1 MFITDWICACVAG
14 LTADG
19 REITEPQVTDMAET
33 YSQSTYVARIWLEHV
48 RGIDPNSMFK
58 ALGDV
63 VEVKAERLTD
73 GALKGKLALFV
84 KLSPHQD
91 LIAMV
96 RNGQKVHLSV
106 EIDPNFAGSNKA
118 YLVGMGVTD
127 SPASLGVGIMKFSA
141 NERKQ
146 HLFSDPVAVNI
157 KEQVNKDDDLKAIRS
172 MLETLMLN
180 GQPDPWKGKDQ
191 GNPVNPPHRFV
202 SFTEFEQ
209 LKQSHAELKKQ
220 FESFEELKRK
230 FEEFMAQP
238 VNPPRPLL
246 GTGQAMFDYERRNKT
261 GFAGL

>member
-14 LTADG
+14 MTIDG
-19 REITEPQVTDMAET
+19 REIKDQQVTDMAET
-33 YSQSTYVARIWLEHV
+33 YSQSTYVARIWLEHM
-48 RGIDPNSMFK
+48 RGVDPNSMFK

-73 GALKGKLALFV
+73 GTLKGKLALFV

-106 EIDPNFAGSNKA
+106 EIDPNFAGSGKA

-146 HLFSDPVAVNI
+146 HLFSDPVLAQI
-157 KEQVNKDDDLKAIRS
+157 KEPVLPTGDDNLFFMQLMQENNAMRGEVRQLSQQLQTVFK
-172 MLETLMLN
+172 TLDEITTTSTKGFKEISLALDEFST
-180 GQPDPWKGKDQ
+180 GRFQPRRP
-191 GNPVNPPHRFV
+191 
-202 SFTEFEQ
+202 T
-209 LKQSHAELKKQ
+209 
-220 FESFEELKRK
+220 
-230 FEEFMAQP
+230 
-238 VNPPRPLL
+238 PPRYNRDQDSVP
-246 GTGQAMFDYERRNKT
+246 Y
-261 GFAGL
+261 

>member
-1 MFITDWICACVAG
+1 MFITDWICACVAC

-19 REITEPQVTDMAET
+19 REITEQQVTDMAET
-33 YSQSTYVARIWLEHV
+33 YAQSTYAAHIWLEHV

-63 VEVKAERLTD
+63 VEVKAERHPD

-84 KLSPHQD
+84 KLVPHQD

-106 EIDPNFAGSNKA
+106 EFDPNFAGSGKA
-118 YLVGMGVTD
+118 YLVGVGVTD
-127 SPASLGVGIMKFSA
+127 SPASLGVGVMKFSA

-172 MLETLMLN
+172 MLETLMLSRQSELN
-180 GQPDPWKGKDQ
+180 APAPVVKDE
-191 GNPVNPPHRFV
+191 PMLM
-202 SFTEFEQ
+202 Q
-209 LKQSHAELKKQ
+209 LQQQLDELKA
-220 FESFEELKRK
+220 EMER
-230 FEEFMAQP
+230 FMSLPSANNVNRPPATGGYYPP
-238 VNPPRPLL
+238 VYHHPVM
-246 GTGQAMFDYERRNKT
+246 GD
-261 GFAGL
+261 GFSGL

>member
-1 MFITDWICACVAG
+1 MFITEWICACVAG
-14 LTADG
+14 MTIDG
-19 REITEPQVTDMAET
+19 REIKDQQVTDMAET
-33 YSQSTYVARIWLEHV
+33 YATSTYIARIWLEHV

-146 HLFSDPVAVNI
+146 HLFSDPVLAEI
-157 KEQVNKDDDLKAIRS
+157 KEPVLPTGNNNLFFMQLMQENNAMHGEIKQLNQQMQTALKVLDENNKELSETRKA
-172 MLETLMLN
+172 LENFST
-180 GQPDPWKGKDQ
+180 GRFKPRRPTPPSYHRDQ
-191 GNPVNPPHRFV
+191 DNVP
-202 SFTEFEQ
+202 
-209 LKQSHAELKKQ
+209 
-220 FESFEELKRK
+220 
-230 FEEFMAQP
+230 
-238 VNPPRPLL
+238 
-246 GTGQAMFDYERRNKT
+246 Y
-261 GFAGL
+261 

>member
-14 LTADG
+14 MTIDG
-19 REITEPQVTDMAET
+19 REIKDQQVTDMAET
-33 YSQSTYVARIWLEHV
+33 YATSTYIARIWLEHV

-106 EIDPNFAGSNKA
+106 EIDPNFAGSGKA

-146 HLFSDPVAVNI
+146 HLFSDPVLAEI
-157 KEQVNKDDDLKAIRS
+157 KEPVLPTGNNNLFFMQLMQENNAMRGEIKQLNQQMQAALK
-172 MLETLMLN
+172 TLDEMNAAYKKEFKEISSALDEFST
-180 GQPDPWKGKDQ
+180 G
-191 GNPVNPPHRFV
+191 RFKPRRP
-202 SFTEFEQ
+202 T
-209 LKQSHAELKKQ
+209 
-220 FESFEELKRK
+220 
-230 FEEFMAQP
+230 
-238 VNPPRPLL
+238 PPRYHQEQDSVP
-246 GTGQAMFDYERRNKT
+246 Y
-261 GFAGL
+261 

>member
-14 LTADG
+14 MTIDG
-19 REITEPQVTDMAET
+19 REIKDQQVTDMAET
-33 YSQSTYVARIWLEHV
+33 YSQSTYVARIWLEHM
-48 RGIDPNSMFK
+48 RGVDPNSMFK

-63 VEVKAERLTD
+63 MEVKAERLTD

-106 EIDPNFAGSNKA
+106 ELDPNFAGSGKA

-146 HLFSDPVAVNI
+146 HLFSDPVLAQI
-157 KEQVNKDDDLKAIRS
+157 KEPVLPTGDDNLFFMQLMQENNAMRGEVRQLSQQLQTVFK
-172 MLETLMLN
+172 TLDEITTTSTKGFKEISLALDEFST
-180 GQPDPWKGKDQ
+180 GRFQPRRP
-191 GNPVNPPHRFV
+191 
-202 SFTEFEQ
+202 T
-209 LKQSHAELKKQ
+209 
-220 FESFEELKRK
+220 
-230 FEEFMAQP
+230 
-238 VNPPRPLL
+238 PPRYNRDQDSVP
-246 GTGQAMFDYERRNKT
+246 Y
-261 GFAGL
+261 

>member
-14 LTADG
+14 MTIDG
-19 REITEPQVTDMAET
+19 REIKDQQVTDMAET
-33 YSQSTYVARIWLEHV
+33 YATSTYIARIWLEHV

-106 EIDPNFAGSNKA
+106 EIDPNFAGSGKA

-146 HLFSDPVAVNI
+146 HLFSDPVLAEI
-157 KEQVNKDDDLKAIRS
+157 KEPVLPTGNNNLFLMQLMQENNAMRGEIKQLNQQMQTAIKTLDENNKELSATRKA
-172 MLETLMLN
+172 LENFST
-180 GQPDPWKGKDQ
+180 GGFK
-191 GNPVNPPHRFV
+191 PHRP
-202 SFTEFEQ
+202 T
-209 LKQSHAELKKQ
+209 
-220 FESFEELKRK
+220 
-230 FEEFMAQP
+230 
-238 VNPPRPLL
+238 PPSYHRDQDNVP
-246 GTGQAMFDYERRNKT
+246 Y
-261 GFAGL
+261 